1 MTMSIGESVCP
12 DWYAD
17 GSSDPIKFD
26 GSRDMLAGTTY
37 RCMLSIADSEWCF
50 LQWQQATGGTGA
62 IASHEIR
69 HTGENSPKV
78 LELGQ
83 NDIWAPTSYQFVN
96 PGTAVV
102 NLPDG
107 AGTPDSIGL
116 PISDIQGT
124 YLQVRF
130 VVGVAN
136 CTRVRFL
143 AQVRR

>member
-17 GSSDPIKFD
+17 GSDTAIKFD
-26 GSRDMLAGTTY
+26 GTRAMLAGTTY
-37 RCMLSIADSEWCF
+37 RCVLSIADAEWCL
-50 LQWQQATGGTGA
+50 LQWQQATGGAGA
-62 IASHEIR
+62 ISSHEIR
-69 HTGENSPKV
+69 HTGENTIDV
-78 LELGQ
+78 LELGR
-83 NDIWAPTSYQFVN
+83 NDIWAPTGFQFVN

-116 PISDIQGT
+116 PLSDIQGT

-130 VVGVAN
+130 VVGGAD
-136 CTRVRFL
+136 CTGVRFL

>member
-17 GSSDPIKFD
+17 GSSAPIKFD
-26 GSRDMLAGTTY
+26 GTRAMLANTTY
-37 RCMLSIADSEWCF
+37 RCVLQIADAEWCF
-50 LQWQQATGGTGA
+50 LQWQQASGGAGA

-69 HTGENSPKV
+69 HTNENAIKV
-78 LELGQ
+78 LELGR
-83 NDIWAPTSYQFVN
+83 NDIWAPTPYLFVN
-96 PGTAVV
+96 PGTAII

-107 AGTPDSIGL
+107 AATPDSIGL

-124 YLQVRF
+124 HLQVRF
-130 VVGVAN
+130 VVGGAD
-136 CTRVRFL
+136 CTGVRFL